1 MLGAIVATGLLIQQ
15 VVWGAPAAAPAS
27 EPAPAP
33 ASAASTLPDWARDDP
48 FAWERSQCSP
58 LVRAADE
65 GADACQ
71 ARVRATL
78 RTELGE
84 TALPAAMRT
93 QPMEECGP
101 AGEAG
106 RYQTQ
111 CLPRERTSQATPTA
125 PPERRCEV
133 RPQRAGRDGAVGF
146 QEVCEPRPGEQQG
159 LRINLGGRD

>member
-1 MLGAIVATGLLIQQ
+1 MLGAMMTAGLLMQQ

-84 TALPAAMRT
+84 TALPTAMRT